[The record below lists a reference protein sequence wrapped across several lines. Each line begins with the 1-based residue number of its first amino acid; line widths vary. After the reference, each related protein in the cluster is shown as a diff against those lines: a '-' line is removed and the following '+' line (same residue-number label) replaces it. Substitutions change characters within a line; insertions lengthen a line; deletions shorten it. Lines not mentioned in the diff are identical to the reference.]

1 MKRALLVLVM
11 VLAGC
16 GVGDEGDGDAK
27 RAALSL
33 ERQEIR
39 AYAGAPPTIPHQ
51 VEELGR
57 EDCLACHAGGDAQVE
72 GHELPAPVTPHPRQ
86 LNCRQC
92 HVPQQ
97 VNGVFRASTLEGLA
111 PWDAPPRAHPL
122 GPPYIPHRVQDREEC
137 VVCHLGASS
146 SPALR
151 PEHGVRVNCRQ
162 CHLQLQQAV
171 EPFRPS
177 FALQ

>member
-1 MKRALLVLVM
+1 M
-11 VLAGC
+11 
-16 GVGDEGDGDAK
+16 
-27 RAALSL
+27 
-33 ERQEIR
+33 Q
-39 AYAGAPPTIPHQ
+39 APPTIPHQ

-122 GPPYIPHRVQDREEC
+122 GPPYIPIVSRTGRN
-137 VVCHLGASS
+137 ASS
-146 SPALR
+146 ATWVPLR
-151 PEHGVRVNCRQ
+151 P
-162 CHLQLQQAV
+162 
-171 EPFRPS
+171 RPS
-177 FALQ
+177 GQNTACV